1 MSLSFGRQSAVRG
14 LDRTPARALR
24 CSDPAFAFRRVR
36 VRPDRCFT
44 ATSRGWVRRAPCRCR
59 FQRTRGLTNQQGSI
73 DDRLLPRHTDEVAL
87 AGRPFV
93 AVRTRG

>member
-36 VRPDRCFT
+36 VRPNRCLS
-44 ATSRGWVRRAPCRCR
+44 ATSRGLVRRAPCRCR
-59 FQRTRGLTNQQGSI
+59 FQRTRGLTNQQGPTN
-73 DDRLLPRHTDEVAL
+73 RTLPRHTDEVAL